1 MYHIALLFLWI
12 LITDSRYLLNTWR
25 GLFSGLTF
33 AESCQKNC
41 KRKLSRRYRDA
52 QATIL
57 VSSRGGVRPDIG
69 LSYALT
75 YFCPDKSSVSSLRPV
90 SSCREA
96 PANCKTGIFP
106 TARCNHDITV
116 CPASLQPISRRTH
129 QLDTPAIT
137 LLLCTIPTVLVMRC
151 LYAHIYI
158 IPVYTVVIWRLYGS
172 IYLPRLILLHQL

>member
-1 MYHIALLFLWI
+1 MKYFECESGRRVLMLKSFVLYN
-12 LITDSRYLLNTWR
+12 DSRIHSGHVLNYFNPVEFFDSVLPVHA
-25 GLFSGLTF
+25 GVF
-33 AESCQKNC
+33 
-41 KRKLSRRYRDA
+41 RDHP
-52 QATIL
+52 
-57 VSSRGGVRPDIG
+57 VVRTDIG

-116 CPASLQPISRRTH
+116 CPASFQPISRRTH

-151 LYAHIYI
+151 LYAHIY
-158 IPVYTVVIWRLYGS
+158 YTCTYSSDLEVLYGS
-172 IYLPRLILLHQL
+172 ISLPRSILLHQL